1 MIVSK
6 TQKVDGSTLY
16 DSLELSFNIIDR
28 TSILKLNNIDILASI
43 NLKALASYVYDKT
56 DIDIVLNLKSHKI
69 NTYWKSDVEVC
80 LSSLQAGIDR
90 RLLIHAVDINGKF
103 KINATT
109 NDMLKTQRVDGSTL
123 YDALELTFN
132 TVDKTSTLKTNN
144 IDILQPINNKAAS
157 NDVYNKHEVDLIL
170 SSLIGAAP
178 AVLDTSV
185 ELAAALGND
194 QNYATTIQNQNVNK
208 ADKINTYLNC
218 DVDVFLYS
226 LQAGIHNRVLINAV
240 DINCK
245 FKLIAVS
252 NDVLKVQ
259 RVDGSI
265 VYDALEL
272 SYNYVDKASILK
284 NIILVS
290 YNLWIIML

>member
-123 YDALELTFN
+123 YDAWELTFYI
-132 TVDKTSTLKTNN
+132 VDKTSILTSNN
-144 IDILQPINNKAAS
+144 IDIVQSINNKAAV
-157 NDVYNKHEVDLIL
+157 NDVYNTNEVDLIC
-170 SSLIGAAP
+170 SSLIGATT
-178 AVLDTSV
+178 AVLYNIV

-194 QNYATTIQNQNVNK
+194 QHYATSIQNQIVNK
-208 ADKINTYLNC
+208 ADKINTYLKS
-218 DVDVFLYS
+218 DVDVFLYV
-226 LQAGIHNRVLINAV
+226 LQAGIDIRVLINAV
-240 DINCK
+240 DINGK
-245 FKLIAVS
+245 FKHKCH
-252 NDVLKVQ
+252 LK
-259 RVDGSI
+259 RYIENSKGWWF
-265 VYDALEL
+265 
-272 SYNYVDKASILK
+272 
-284 NIILVS
+284 NIIRFI
-290 YNLWIIML
+290 WIIL